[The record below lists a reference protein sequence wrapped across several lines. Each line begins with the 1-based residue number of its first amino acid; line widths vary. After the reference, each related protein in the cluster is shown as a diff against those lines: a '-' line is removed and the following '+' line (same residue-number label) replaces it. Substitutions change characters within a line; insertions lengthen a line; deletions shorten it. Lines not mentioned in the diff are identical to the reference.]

1 MRLAFGLIFI
11 YLVRFY
17 FNLLENMKKIVITL
31 KPLQHRGQAQIGILF
46 DYNTE
51 VKDIIK
57 SFAGVKWS
65 QTHRMFYVLYKA
77 ENMQRLFLFLT
88 ENGFYVDYNAFK
100 KKSSITNLSEKKI
113 SKPNKEALYDALPVE
128 LKGIMRSYIQL
139 LKGKRFSNSTV
150 QTYGYFVLRFLDFA
164 KTDALESWNNDTIR
178 LFMEQVI
185 TRENYSISTHR
196 QSVSALKYLTDLQG
210 LSGFD
215 ATAIKRPKK
224 SRFLP
229 TILSK
234 EEVLDIIQ
242 CTKNLKHRAVIALIY
257 SSGLRIGEMIN
268 LELRDLDIDRSQ
280 LYIKQGKGRK
290 DRTVVM
296 AEIIKPLLYNY
307 LSTYRPTRYFIE
319 GQAGE
324 KYSDSSIRAFL
335 KASCKAAGITKKVTP
350 HTLRHSYATHMM
362 ENGVDLRYIQEL
374 LGHAKPETTMIYTH
388 VAQKNLL
395 QIQSPLDTAIES
407 LTKNAN
413 QEQKVLLS
421 RNFK

>member
-1 MRLAFGLIFI
+1 
-11 YLVRFY
+11 
-17 FNLLENMKKIVITL
+17 MKKTVITL
-31 KPLQHRGQAQIGILF
+31 KPLQHRGQPQIGILF
-46 DYNTE
+46 DYDTE
-51 VKDIIK
+51 VKDFIK
-57 SFAGVKWS
+57 TFGGVKWS
-65 QTHRMFYVLYKA
+65 QTHRMFYVLNKA
-77 ENMQRLFLFLT
+77 ANRQRLFLFLT
-88 ENGFYVDYNAFK
+88 EKGFYVDYNALK
-100 KKSSITNLSEKKI
+100 ASPTPKTVVQQL
-113 SKPNKEALYDALPVE
+113 SKPDKTLLFKALPAE
-128 LKGIMRSYIQL
+128 LKQLMQDYIQL
-139 LKGKRFSNSTV
+139 LKGRRLSESTV

-164 KTDALESWNNDTIR
+164 KVQPTDSWNNDTIR

-185 TRENYSISTHR
+185 AGENYSISSHR
-196 QSVSALKYLTDLQG
+196 QSVSALKYLTELQDLE
-210 LSGFD
+210 GFD
-215 ATAIKRPKK
+215 ASTIKRPKK
-224 SRFLP
+224 SRYLP

-234 EEVLDIIQ
+234 EEVIDLIQ
-242 CTKNLKHRAVIALIY
+242 STKNLKHRAVIALIY

-280 LYIKQGKGRK
+280 IYIKQGKGRK

-307 LSTYRPTRYFIE
+307 LSTYRPSRYFIE
-319 GQAGE
+319 GRAGE

-335 KASCKAAGITKKVTP
+335 KVSCKAAGITKKITP

-395 QIQSPLDTAIES
+395 QVQSPLDTAIES
-407 LTKNAN
+407 LTKNVK